1 MNGKAER
8 HGWGL
13 VVGGGIAGPVVA
25 MALQRAGIPST
36 IYEANPATSNGV
48 GSFLTV
54 ASNGLDALQAIDAH
68 RPVAAAGVRT
78 HRMVIS
84 SGSGKVLGEV
94 DAGIPLTDGSTTTTI
109 ERARLHRALHDEAR
123 GRGISIVHG
132 KRLVGVEETEDG
144 VVALFDDGTREEG
157 GFLVGADGIWSSV
170 RTLIDP
176 QAPRPEYTGLIGVGA
191 VARGVDLPPDPSSFQ
206 MTFGRRAF
214 FGFIALE
221 GGDALWFANLPV
233 RPEPERAA
241 LAQVPPAEWKRRL
254 LELFAE
260 DAIPARQLIEATDEA
275 ALRMGAM
282 HTLEPPARW
291 HRGSVVLVGDAAHAT
306 SPSSGQGAS
315 LAMEDAIE
323 LARCLRDRTT
333 LGSAFE
339 TYQRLRE
346 RRVRRVLRSSR
357 RVNADKAA
365 GPVASAIRDAVMPW
379 VLKRLATPERQLWLL
394 GHHIDFTG
402 AVGGPRTLLG
412 AAG

>member
-132 KRLVGVEETEDG
+132 KQLVGVEETEDG

-206 MTFGRRAF
+206 MTFGAPSSDSSPWKGAMRCGSPTSRCARSQSAPRSPRSRRRSGSA
-214 FGFIALE
+214 GC
-221 GGDALWFANLPV
+221 WSCSP
-233 RPEPERAA
+233 RTPS
-241 LAQVPPAEWKRRL
+241 PPA
-254 LELFAE
+254 
-260 DAIPARQLIEATDEA
+260 
-275 ALRMGAM
+275 
-282 HTLEPPARW
+282 
-291 HRGSVVLVGDAAHAT
+291 S
-306 SPSSGQGAS
+306 
-315 LAMEDAIE
+315 
-323 LARCLRDRTT
+323 
-333 LGSAFE
+333 
-339 TYQRLRE
+339 
-346 RRVRRVLRSSR
+346 
-357 RVNADKAA
+357 
-365 GPVASAIRDAVMPW
+365 
-379 VLKRLATPERQLWLL
+379 
-394 GHHIDFTG
+394 
-402 AVGGPRTLLG
+402 
-412 AAG
+412 